1 MGKEVTKINMP
12 TMIETNTENRIFTDI
27 FANEDSVVF
36 YAPIRVF
43 GVEPRCG
50 PASGGTII
58 KIVGTGFVNSDRL
71 RVRFTYGDL
80 SQEVSCQYNE
90 EDQSLYCKTPK
101 FEEFEG

>member
-1 MGKEVTKINMP
+1 
-12 TMIETNTENRIFTDI
+12 MIETNTDNRIFTDI

-50 PASGGTII
+50 PSSGGTII
-58 KIVGTGFVNSDRL
+58 KIVGTGFVHSDQL

-80 SQEVSCQYNE
+80 SQEVSCQYND
-90 EDQSLYCKTPK
+90 ED
-101 FEEFEG
+101 